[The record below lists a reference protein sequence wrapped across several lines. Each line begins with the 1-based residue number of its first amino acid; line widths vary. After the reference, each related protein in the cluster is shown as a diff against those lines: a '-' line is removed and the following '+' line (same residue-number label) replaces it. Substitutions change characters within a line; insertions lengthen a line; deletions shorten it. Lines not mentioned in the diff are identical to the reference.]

1 MVWVPKEG
9 VLGRYLSNI
18 LYVARFHTRFALFLA
33 YTDIHSGQEASMVD
47 TEDRGM
53 SPWQHGVIAILRS
66 TRTRD
71 MLMEMVD
78 GLPGSDTPSHI
89 LVEAMLNYFSYRNP
103 QFTDNWWEFRGT
115 DITLIV
121 DKKSIRFVPEEDP
134 LAQEMTRRLSST
146 VPRISWLRTF
156 LYPQPK

>member
-1 MVWVPKEG
+1 
-9 VLGRYLSNI
+9 
-18 LYVARFHTRFALFLA
+18 
-33 YTDIHSGQEASMVD
+33 MVD

-53 SPWQHGVIAILRS
+53 SPWQHGVIAILRN

-71 MLMEMVD
+71 VLIEMID

-89 LVEAMLNYFSYRNP
+89 LMEAMLNYFSYRNP

-115 DITLIV
+115 DITLII
-121 DKKSIRFVPEEDP
+121 DKKSMRFVPEEDP